1 MIIGLW
7 PRRCPGFFLDIA
19 SALGHLRVAMKN
31 VKFRAF
37 QGINKSE
44 KISQGHQKPSKMNL
58 KSYEFKLL

>member
-1 MIIGLW
+1 
-7 PRRCPGFFLDIA
+7 LDIA